1 MIVKKTIF
9 EIEKLKCKM
18 GFHSWEYRYEA
29 LPSLTIHRGCARC
42 GIVEYNLTG
51 YHWTAWGGKWTWEDA
66 KKALILK
73 ENYFKY
79 RRRFAKEA
87 LEKIKNER

>member
-51 YHWTAWGGKWTWEDA
+51 YHWTAWSERWTWEDA

-73 ENYFKY
+73 ENFLKN
-79 RRRFAKEA
+79 RSRLAKEA
-87 LEKIKNER
+87 LEKI